1 MIFGIGA
8 VIAKCDEILVALANQ
23 SSRVNLLHN
32 KIGEFIVSSQQDA
45 DQLAQAIADVES
57 KWEAWASNAQTVLT
71 NVENALTAA
80 QQQAA
85 NGGTVDLT
93 AAQNALA
100 QAQTAVGNLPT
111 ETDPTVAPTPAPT
124 PDPNAGA

>member
-8 VIAKCDEILVALANQ
+8 VLAKLDEVLVALANQ
-23 SSRVNLLHN
+23 ASRINLLHN
-32 KIGEFIVSSQQDA
+32 KIGELIVSSQQDA

-57 KWEAWASNAQTVLT
+57 KWEAWASNAQAVLT
-71 NVENALTAA
+71 NVENALAAA

-111 ETDPTVAPTPAPT
+111 ETDPTVAPTPT